1 MENQFF
7 ELQQDPQVSVKPEKL
22 VTFEATSDKRIFAL
36 IGNNGFAVVNTPAAY
51 FGALRELVGVECLEF
66 FDFDSAM
73 KFCYATFIRRYL
85 AWHPIGLPQDIPI
98 DMKENT
104 IWTIKENPPTAL
116 WNPMYLSK

>member
-7 ELQQDPQVSVKPEKL
+7 ELPQEAEVSVKPEKI
-22 VTFEATSDKRIFAL
+22 VTFEATSAKRYFAL

-51 FGALRELVGVECLEF
+51 FGALHELVGVECLEF

-98 DMKENT
+98 DMKVNM
-104 IWTIKENPPTAL
+104 IWTITEEPPTML
-116 WNPMYLSK
+116 WNPMLLSK

>member
-1 MENQFF
+1 MENQSF
-7 ELQQDPQVSVKPEKL
+7 ELPQEAEVSVKPEKI
-22 VTFEATSDKRIFAL
+22 VTFEATSAKRYFAL

-51 FGALRELVGVECLEF
+51 FGALHELVGVECLEF

-98 DMKENT
+98 DMKVNM
-104 IWTIKENPPTAL
+104 IWTITEEPPTML
-116 WNPMYLSK
+116 WNPMLLSK

>member
-7 ELQQDPQVSVKPEKL
+7 ELPQEAEVSVKPEKII
-22 VTFEATSDKRIFAL
+22 TFEATSAKRYFAL

-51 FGALRELVGVECLEF
+51 FGALHELVGVECLEF

-98 DMKENT
+98 DMKVNM
-104 IWTIKENPPTAL
+104 IWTITEEPPTML
-116 WNPMYLSK
+116 WNPMLLSK

>member
-7 ELQQDPQVSVKPEKL
+7 ELPQEAEVSVKPEKI
-22 VTFEATSDKRIFAL
+22 VTFEATSAKRYFAL

-51 FGALRELVGVECLEF
+51 FGALHELVGVECLEF

-85 AWHPIGLPQDIPI
+85 AWHPIGLPQDFPI
-98 DMKENT
+98 DMKVNM
-104 IWTIKENPPTAL
+104 IWTITEEPPTML
-116 WNPMYLSK
+116 WNPMLLSK

>member
-7 ELQQDPQVSVKPEKL
+7 ELPQEAEVSVKPEKI
-22 VTFEATSDKRIFAL
+22 VTFEATSAKRYFAL

-51 FGALRELVGVECLEF
+51 FGALHELVGVECLEF

-73 KFCYATFIRRYL
+73 KFCYATFIRCYL

-98 DMKENT
+98 DMKVNM
-104 IWTIKENPPTAL
+104 IWTITEEPPTML
-116 WNPMYLSK
+116 WNPMLLSK

>member
-7 ELQQDPQVSVKPEKL
+7 ELPQEAEVSVKPEKI
-22 VTFEATSDKRIFAL
+22 VTFEAPSAKRYFAL

-51 FGALRELVGVECLEF
+51 FGALHELVGVECLEF

-98 DMKENT
+98 DMKVNM
-104 IWTIKENPPTAL
+104 IWTITEEPPTML
-116 WNPMYLSK
+116 WNPMLLSK